1 MAMKLKS
8 PAFEDKETIPERY
21 GYTKENI
28 NPPLEIEG
36 VPPGTKSLVLIM
48 DDPDA
53 EPVAG
58 KVWDH
63 WVVWNIDP
71 EIGEIPEDWSPNNA
85 VQGKTD
91 YGENNYGG
99 PNPPD
104 KEHIYRFLLIAID
117 QELDIDRDS
126 TKKEVLE
133 ACEGHIL
140 DKTRLKG
147 RFAPV

>member
-1 MAMKLKS
+1 MGLELES
-8 PAFEDKETIPERY
+8 PKFEDRGGIPEKY

-28 NPPLEIEG
+28 NPPLTIQG
-36 VPPGTKSLVLIM
+36 VPPGTKALVLIM

-53 EPVAG
+53 EPVAE

-71 EIGEIPEDWSPNNA
+71 EIERVPENWKPTNA

-91 YGENNYGG
+91 YGENKYGG

-104 KEHIYRFLLIAID
+104 KEHLYRFLLIAID
-117 QELDIDRDS
+117 KELDIDKNS
-126 TKKEVLE
+126 TKKEALKAV
-133 ACEGHIL
+133 EGHVL
-140 DKTRLKG
+140 DKTRLHG
-147 RFAPV
+147 NYSPV